1 MSGFLDRLRDMIFDP
16 DPLDDTMEMEIMAEE
31 DGTVESQQDYEEER
45 EYVQQ
50 REKAH
55 STARSGKVVAMEKP
69 NLTAMNGGG
78 SIKMVLFQPMSY
90 EDSQAIVDNLRAN
103 KPVIV
108 NMVDLE
114 RECAQRVLDFMAGA
128 VYALNGTIRRVSY
141 GIFVIVP
148 SSIVVVGHGDEE
160 SHMFRS

>member
-1 MSGFLDRLRDMIFDP
+1 MSHFLDRIRDMIFDP
-16 DPLDDTMEMEIMAEE
+16 ELMDEEMEMTNNETEFEEEMQASEDTETME
-31 DGTVESQQDYEEER
+31 TP
-45 EYVQQ
+45 
-50 REKAH
+50 KK
-55 STARSGKVVAMEKP
+55 RSNKVVAMDKS
-69 NLTAMNGGG
+69 NLTAVNGNSNGA
-78 SIKMVLFQPMSY
+78 IKMVLFQPMSY

-148 SSIVVVGHGDEE
+148 QNVIIVGQDERE
-160 SHMFRS
+160 DRDLFRS

>member
-1 MSGFLDRLRDMIFDP
+1 MAGILDRLRDMIFDP
-16 DPLDDTMEMEIMAEE
+16 DPLDEDMDLEINAEE
-31 DGTVESQQDYEEER
+31 EAMVEAQADHYEEEERYDSR
-45 EYVQQ
+45 ERNQG
-50 REKAH
+50 
-55 STARSGKVVAMEKP
+55 RSPKVVAMNRP
-69 NLTAMNGGG
+69 NLTPVNGGG
-78 SIKMVLFQPMSY
+78 SIKMVLFQPISY

-148 SSIVVVGHGDEE
+148 SSVLIIGQGDEE
-160 SHMFRS
+160 NQMFHS

>member
-1 MSGFLDRLRDMIFDP
+1 MSSVLDKIREMIFDP
-16 DPLDDTMEMEIMAEE
+16 ELVDEEIEYEEDLDYQDEAGTIEEEEIM
-31 DGTVESQQDYEEER
+31 DTTKK
-45 EYVQQ
+45 Q
-50 REKAH
+50 R
-55 STARSGKVVAMEKP
+55 SNKVVNMEKP
-69 NLTAMNGGG
+69 NLTAVNGGS

-90 EDSQAIVDNLRAN
+90 EDSQAIVDNLRAC

-148 SSIVVVGHGDEE
+148 SNVTIIGQDEDEE
-160 SHMFRS
+160 RERLFRS

>member
-1 MSGFLDRLRDMIFDP
+1 MSHFLDRIRDMIFDP
-16 DPLDDTMEMEIMAEE
+16 ELMDEEMDMMNGTDFEEEMQASEDTETME
-31 DGTVESQQDYEEER
+31 TPKKR
-45 EYVQQ
+45 
-50 REKAH
+50 
-55 STARSGKVVAMEKP
+55 TNKVVAMDNKS
-69 NLTAMNGGG
+69 NLTAMDGNSTGA
-78 SIKMVLFQPMSY
+78 IKMVLFQPMSY

-148 SSIVVVGHGDEE
+148 HNVIIVGQDEQE
-160 SHMFRS
+160 DRDLFRS

>member
-1 MSGFLDRLRDMIFDP
+1 MSHFLDRIRDMIFDP
-16 DPLDDTMEMEIMAEE
+16 ELVDDDMPMMDEAEFEEEMQASEDTETME
-31 DGTVESQQDYEEER
+31 TPT
-45 EYVQQ
+45 
-50 REKAH
+50 K
-55 STARSGKVVAMEKP
+55 RSSKVVPMDNKA
-69 NLTAMNGGG
+69 NLTSVNGN
-78 SIKMVLFQPMSY
+78 SNAAVKMVLFQPMSY

-148 SSIVVVGHGDEE
+148 HNVIIVGNEE
-160 SHMFRS
+160 REDRDAFRS